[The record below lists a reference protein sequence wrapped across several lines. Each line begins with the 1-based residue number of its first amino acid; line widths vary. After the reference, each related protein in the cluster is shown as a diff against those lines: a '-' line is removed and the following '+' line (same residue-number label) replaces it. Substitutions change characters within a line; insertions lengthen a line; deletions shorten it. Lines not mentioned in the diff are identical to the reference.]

1 MEGNGIFRPISGE
14 LSAEVYRIEEWYTVS
29 RYHAASVW
37 YDLAR
42 YYFRKSIWEYSTE
55 SGKID
60 SMEHIDLRKLN
71 GGELKQVR
79 RQVVRLKKMRKTGK
93 EIEELTGVRQNRGSE
108 IWTAYQREGDRSME
122 PKKRGFQKGTH
133 LLLTPKDIRRQCVG
147 LYAALGIDLPA
158 SDQACPKTGSFPY
171 LKVAR

>member
-71 GGELKQVR
+71 SGELKQVR

-93 EIEELTGVRQNRGSE
+93 EIEELTGARQRNMDGVSARGRQIHGTE
-108 IWTAYQREGDRSME
+108 ETRVPEGDTS
-122 PKKRGFQKGTH
+122 
-133 LLLTPKDIRRQCVG
+133 
-147 LYAALGIDLPA
+147 AADTERYQTAVCRIICGAGD
-158 SDQACPKTGSFPY
+158 
-171 LKVAR
+171 